1 MDTLISAPAN
11 FFMNGRRM
19 WSAEALSLE
28 PHSLD
33 AMLDHFSHVFPL
45 HISDPFFHCKSS
57 CESSS
62 LSLSHL
68 SIPDAIL
75 PILVVKEG

>member
-1 MDTLISAPAN
+1 
-11 FFMNGRRM
+11 M

-33 AMLDHFSHVFPL
+33 VMLDHCVFSHVFPL
-45 HISDPFFHCKSS
+45 LISDPSFHRKSS